1 MTLTYY
7 FGRDEEDDFEYEVDL
22 DDYLYDIKRDPKK
35 VLELVKEVYEEDT
48 ELQKWYKEEFG
59 IDSSDKIEVDSD
71 EGKDVAYAALSDTD
85 EKIIYDLRKDEID
98 DYFRDDA
105 YEAYEDAV
113 AYNKDP
119 LGYYGMSIHDF
130 I

>member
-7 FGRDEEDDFEYEVDL
+7 FGPYGEDEFEYEVDV
-22 DDYLYDIKRDPKK
+22 DDYLYDIKKDPKQ
-35 VLELVKEVYEEDT
+35 VLELVKEVYDKDT
-48 ELQKWYKEEFG
+48 RLQKWYKELG
-59 IDSSDKIEVDSD
+59 IDSVDKIEVDSD
-71 EGKDVAYAALSDTD
+71 EGKDAAYEALSNID
-85 EKIIYDLRKDEID
+85 EKVIYDLRKDEIED
-98 DYFRDDA
+98 DFEDVA

-113 AYNKDP
+113 AYHKDP

>member
-7 FGRDEEDDFEYEVDL
+7 FGRDGEDDFEYEVDL
-22 DDYLYDIKRDPKK
+22 DDYLYDIKKDPKK

-48 ELQKWYKEEFG
+48 ELQKWYKKEFG
-59 IDSSDKIEVDSD
+59 IDSVDKIEVDND
-71 EGKDVAYAALSDTD
+71 EGKDAAYEALSDTD
-85 EKIIYDLRKDEID
+85 EKVIYELRKDEID

-113 AYNKDP
+113 AYNKDS

>member
-7 FGRDEEDDFEYEVDL
+7 FGRDGEDDFEYEVDL
-22 DDYLYDIKRDPKK
+22 NDYLYDIRKDPKQ

-59 IDSSDKIEVDSD
+59 IDSVDKIEVDSD
-71 EGKDVAYAALSDTD
+71 EGKDAAYEALSETD
-85 EKIIYDLRKDEID
+85 EELIYDLRKDEID
-98 DYFRDDA
+98 DCFRDDA

-113 AYNKDP
+113 AYSKDP

>member
-7 FGRDEEDDFEYEVDL
+7 FGRDEDDFEYEVDL
-22 DDYLYDIKRDPKK
+22 DDYLYDIKKDPKK
-35 VLELVKEVYEEDT
+35 VLELVEEVYEEDT

-59 IDSSDKIEVDSD
+59 IDSVDKIEVDSD
-71 EGKDVAYAALSDTD
+71 EGKDAAYEALRDTD

-113 AYNKDP
+113 AYNKDS

>member
-7 FGRDEEDDFEYEVDL
+7 FDNDDFEYEADL
-22 DDYLYDIKRDPKK
+22 DDYLYHIRKDPKN
-35 VLELVKEVYEEDT
+35 VLELVKEVYEEDI

-59 IDSSDKIEVDSD
+59 IDSVDKIEVDSD
-71 EGKDVAYAALSDTD
+71 EGKDAAYQALSETD
-85 EKIIYDLRKDEID
+85 EEVIYDLRKDEID
-98 DYFRDDA
+98 DYFTDDA
-105 YEAYEDAV
+105 YEAYEDGV
-113 AYNKDP
+113 AYDKDP

>member
-7 FGRDEEDDFEYEVDL
+7 FGRDGEDDFEYEVDL
-22 DDYLYDIKRDPKK
+22 DDYLYDIRKDPKK

-48 ELQKWYKEEFG
+48 ELQNWYKEEFG
-59 IDSSDKIEVDSD
+59 IDSVDKIEVDSD
-71 EGKDVAYAALSDTD
+71 EGKDAAYEALSDTD
-85 EKIIYDLRKDEID
+85 KEVIYDLRKDEID
-98 DYFRDDA
+98 DYFRNDA